1 MWKEIFYNYFQDEG
15 CKIYSFKIF
24 NKLFAQHTQGQ
35 MLRLKEKEIFLDE
48 NEFQKLISEFIKEKI
63 KIEEKGKTKN
73 QVYFSTSIF
82 PTLISEKE
90 AKNFYLDLKPA
101 QYPIEEEEI
110 YFWLFHI
117 TSSVFYKN
125 YAFNI
130 ISSKPDKWSTFL
142 KRFKNKSSK
151 YGLVVDSE
159 RGINKDKLKNFL
171 NLKSITLEIENLVVF
186 YVLAFFAKI
195 FLEENEEL
203 EELGIDDASVGIL
216 VEFKPRQKN
225 KIYFY
230 NKINRFIKNVFYA
243 DEEFTTD
250 FIRTIE
256 SLITYDKNYK
266 DMSLKFV
273 NNLLY
278 HLLKYQRL
286 NGEMLYKVIDLKIDS
301 LKHQKRIKPF
311 YKIEELISKFT

>member
-35 MLRLKEKEIFLDE
+35 MQRLKEKEIFFDE
-48 NEFQKLISEFIKEKI
+48 NEFQKLISKFVEEKI
-63 KIEEKGKTKN
+63 KKEEDIKTKN
-73 QVYFSTSIF
+73 KSHFSTSIF
-82 PTLISEKE
+82 PTLISENE
-90 AKNFYLDLKPA
+90 AKNFYLNLKSNR
-101 QYPIEEEEI
+101 YPIEENEI

-117 TSSVFYKN
+117 TSGIFYRN
-125 YAFNI
+125 YVFNI
-130 ISSKPDKWSTFL
+130 ISSKPGKWVLFL
-142 KRFKNKSSK
+142 KEFKNKALEV
-151 YGLVVDSE
+151 GLINSE
-159 RGINKDKLKNFL
+159 RGLDKDILKDYL
-171 NLKSITLEIENLVVF
+171 GLKRITLEIDNLVVF

-195 FLEENEEL
+195 FSEENEEL

-216 VEFKPRQKN
+216 VEIVHGSKN

-230 NKINRFIKNVFYA
+230 TKINRFIKNVFYA
-243 DEEFTTD
+243 DEEFTID
-250 FIRTIE
+250 FIKTIE

-266 DMSLKFV
+266 DLSLKFV

-286 NGEMLYKVIDLKIDS
+286 NGEMLYKVIDLKINS
-301 LKHQKRIKPF
+301 LKHQKRITSF